1 MSNSLSQILVS
12 TNISGPILPCSVNND
27 ATTALIPTETG
38 LILKHNNC
46 KENLHELRGETFATL
61 KWIKVNQQLPESA
74 HFYSVGFPLPDRVN
88 ITCQ

>member
-1 MSNSLSQILVS
+1 ML

-61 KWIKVNQQLPESA
+61 KWIKVTQQLPPWPHQQS
-74 HFYSVGFPLPDRVN
+74 YSVGFPLPDSVN